1 MKQIFAMLSAVALF
15 IVAVAT
21 DAGAVELRSHA
32 VVDGDQVRLGDLFDG
47 LPPHQAAIAIART
60 PVAGREVTLD
70 AGWLVRVARAY
81 GVDYRPASLHAEVTI
96 ARATNQVSGD
106 AIVAAATAAV
116 SDRLPPFG
124 EPSIEFDRLPA
135 DVRIAVEVPETVAV
149 TDVDYD
155 RQTGRFTA
163 VAMIPA
169 EGSAVATVPIAGRA
183 VAMVE
188 IPVLNRRLRDGQEI
202 TGDDIDWLTVNG
214 ATLAEGTAQTVDE
227 LVGLA
232 LRRPLSAR
240 SAVRLSDLRQPTVV
254 GRGDSVD
261 ILYSSDA
268 LTIVGRG
275 RALDSGAPGDVV
287 RVLNIDSNRTIE
299 GVVASPGLVRIQIG
313 LRLAS
318 AG

>member
-15 IVAVAT
+15 IAAVAT

-32 VVDGDQVRLGDLFDG
+32 AVDGDQVRLGDLFDG

-60 PVAGREVTLD
+60 PAAGREVTLD
-70 AGWLVRVARAY
+70 AAWLVRVARAY
-81 GVDYRPASLHAEVTI
+81 GVDYRPASLQTEVTI
-96 ARATNQVSGD
+96 ARATNRVSGD
-106 AIVAAATAAV
+106 AIVAAAMAAI

-124 EPSIEFDRLPA
+124 EPSIEFDRSPA
-135 DVRIAVEVPETVAV
+135 DVQIATDVAETVAV
-149 TDVDYD
+149 TDVSYD
-155 RQTGRFTA
+155 GHTGRFTA
-163 VAMIPA
+163 VAVIPA
-169 EGSAVATVPIAGRA
+169 DGTSVATVPIAGHA
-183 VAMVE
+183 VTMVE
-188 IPVLNRRLRDGQEI
+188 IPVLNRRLRDGQVI

-214 ATLAEGTAQTVDE
+214 AALADDTARTADD

-232 LRRPLSAR
+232 PRRPLSAR
-240 SAVRLSDLRQPTVV
+240 SAVRLADLRQPIVV

-261 ILYSSDA
+261 ILYASEA
-268 LTIVGRG
+268 LTIVARG

-287 RVLNIDSNRTIE
+287 RVLNVDSNRTIE
-299 GVVASPGLVRIQIG
+299 GVVDSPGLVRIEIG